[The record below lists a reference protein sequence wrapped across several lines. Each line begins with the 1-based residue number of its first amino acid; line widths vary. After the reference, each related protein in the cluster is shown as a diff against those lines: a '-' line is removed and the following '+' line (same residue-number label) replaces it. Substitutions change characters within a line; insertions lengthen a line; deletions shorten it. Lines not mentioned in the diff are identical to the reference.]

1 MCNSATCNH
10 REDNLDDDL
19 GDLFAS
25 AAPARPMTDEE
36 AKAILAMGAQTHRE
50 RFPKRAPQAP
60 KVFVE
65 QCGKCRGSGNIY
77 SNVSG
82 RYLGKCFDCDGA
94 GTREF
99 KTSPEA
105 RADAATKRAAKKADE
120 AAEKAARIAEATK
133 LWIENHPDEFAW
145 MTSATARGFDFASN
159 MLVALGSYGS
169 LTENQLAAVR
179 RCALKDA
186 QRDADRKERE
196 ANAPKI
202 DSAALAKIHASFAKA
217 RENLIQRPKMRLDT
231 FLFSLAVGGK
241 NDGAIFVHH
250 LEVRYEMDERRY
262 MGTIAGEKFYG
273 FRCSAEE
280 EARIVAAASDP
291 EAAAIAYGQRV
302 GACSICGQ
310 KLTNAASL
318 ERMIGPICWSKFFG

>member
-1 MCNSATCNH
+1 MCNSATCTH
-10 REDNLDDDL
+10 LDDTLD
-19 GDLFAS
+19 DLFA
-25 AAPARPMTDEE
+25 AAAVTRPLTDED
-36 AKAILAMGAQTHRE
+36 AKLILNSVSIGYDDP
-50 RFPKRAPQAP
+50 RFARRAPKAS

-65 QCGKCRGSGNIY
+65 QCEACKGSGRFY
-77 SNVSG
+77 GYTG
-82 RYLGKCFDCDGA
+82 RYVGPCFKCDGK
-94 GTREF
+94 GVREF

-105 RADAATKRAAKKADE
+105 RADAASKRNAKKADA
-120 AAEKAARIAEATK
+120 AAEKAARIAEAMAG
-133 LWIENHPDEFAW
+133 WVEANPDEFAW
-145 MTSATARGFDFASN
+145 MNSAAARGFGFASN
-159 MLVALGSYGS
+159 MLTALGNYGS
-169 LTENQLAAVR
+169 LTDNQLAAVR
-179 RCALKDA
+179 RCALQDA
-186 QRDADRKERE
+186 QRDADRKDRE

-241 NDGAIFVHH
+241 NDGAIYVKH
-250 LEVRYEMDERRY
+250 LEDRNEMDERRY
-262 MGTIAGEKFYG
+262 MGKIVGEKFYG

-310 KLTNAASL
+310 RLTKEESIQ
-318 ERMIGPICWSKFFG
+318 RTIGPICWSKYFG